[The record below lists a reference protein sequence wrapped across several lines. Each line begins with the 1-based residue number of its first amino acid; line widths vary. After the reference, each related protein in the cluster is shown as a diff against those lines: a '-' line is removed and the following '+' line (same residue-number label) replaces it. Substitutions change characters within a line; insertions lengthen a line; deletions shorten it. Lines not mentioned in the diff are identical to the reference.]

1 MKENQEALRAKILDG
16 AISLFIEKGIEK
28 VTTRELTERVGI
40 SRSHIYHYFRDWQTL
55 CIEAL
60 KEVMLDELTEF
71 TAEIASLRPQEKLYT
86 LVRNYLPDT
95 QGDIWQLYGSLWQLA
110 AHNQAY
116 AELAKLMVRRW
127 LELLAEIIQA
137 GIESGVFRPAN
148 AARVTRQLS
157 AVMNGYSDQ
166 LIVLPSAEARQE
178 AMEDIMDF
186 IRLALEK

>member
-1 MKENQEALRAKILDG
+1 MKENPDSLRAKILDG

-28 VTTRELTERVGI
+28 VTTRELTEHVGI

-60 KEVMLDELTEF
+60 SEVMLAELKEF
-71 TAEIASLRPQEKLYT
+71 TAEIAPLPAQEKLHT

-110 AHNQAY
+110 AHNEAY
-116 AELAKLMVRRW
+116 AELAQRMVHKW
-127 LELLAEIIQA
+127 LELLAEIIHA
-137 GIESGVFRPAN
+137 GINAGVFRPTN

-157 AVMNGYSDQ
+157 AIMNGYSDQ
-166 LIVLPSAEARQE
+166 LIVMPSAESRQE
-178 AMEDIMDF
+178 AMDDILDF
-186 IRLALEK
+186 AGRVLEK

>member
-60 KEVMLDELTEF
+60 KEVMLTELTEF
-71 TAEIASLRPQEKLYT
+71 TAEIAPLQPQEKLHT

-110 AHNQAY
+110 AHNEAY
-116 AELAKLMVRRW
+116 AGLAQLMVHKW
-127 LELLAEIIQA
+127 LALLAEIISA
-137 GIESGVFRPAN
+137 GIEAGVFRPAD

-157 AVMNGYSDQ
+157 AIMNGYSDQ
-166 LIVLPSAEARQE
+166 LIVMPSAETRQE
-178 AMEDIMDF
+178 AMDDILDF
-186 IRLALEK
+186 IGRVLEK